1 VSGLVALLTDFGLTD
16 HYVGVMKGVMLGIAP
31 QLSFVDISHD
41 VQPQNV
47 RQGAFMLL
55 NAYRYFPKGT
65 VFLVVV
71 DPGVG
76 SARRPIVVNAG
87 VYAFVA
93 PDNGVLSYVLNEL
106 EGCAAYQLE
115 NPIYRLPKLSAS
127 FHGRDLFAP
136 AAAHVAAGVQ
146 PSAFGRQVSDP
157 VSLPAPRL
165 VVESGQIEGEVL
177 HIDRFGNLVT
187 SIGRLERSADELL
200 LVPWLGDRAAR
211 TIISTQA
218 ARIFVNG
225 QQIVGIQ
232 KTYAD
237 VSPGELF
244 AMVGSSGYLEIAVS
258 QGNAAH
264 RLAARLGDTVIMK
277 LG

>member
-1 VSGLVALLTDFGLTD
+1 MSGLVALLTDFGLTD
-16 HYVGVMKGVMLGIAP
+16 HYVGVMKGVMLGITP

-55 NAYRYFPKGT
+55 NAYRYFPEGT

-76 SARRPIVVNAG
+76 STRRPIIVNAG
-87 VYAFVA
+87 AYTFVA

-106 EGCAAYQLE
+106 GDSAAYQLE
-115 NPIYRLPKLSAS
+115 NSSYRLPQLSAS

-136 AAAHVAAGVQ
+136 AAAHAAAGVQ
-146 PSAFGRQVSDP
+146 PSDFGRQISDL
-157 VSLPAPRL
+157 VSLPTPRL
-165 VVESGQIEGEVL
+165 VIEGAQVEGEVL

-187 SIGRLERSADELL
+187 SIGRLERSADGLL
-200 LVPWLGDRAAR
+200 LIPWLGDRVTRA
-211 TIISTQA
+211 TVVSPA

-225 QQIVGIQ
+225 QQLIGIQ
-232 KTYAD
+232 RTYSD

-244 AMVGSSGYLEIAVS
+244 AMVGSGGFLEIAVS

-264 RLAARLGDTVIMK
+264 ALAARLADTVIVK